1 MLVLLVEDDLD
12 LSALVAEYLEAE
24 SIDCDLAYNGVMG
37 LELIKTNQ
45 YDVIIMDVTM
55 PRMDG
60 LTLCRHIRELGINT
74 ACLMLTARDS
84 LEDKLGGFAQGA
96 DDYMVK
102 PFDLPELVARLQVLE
117 RRQQHWSNLLQVAD
131 LTLEVVAHTATRNG
145 RQLSLNSIEWKIL
158 EYLMRESPA
167 VVSRHQLESY
177 IWQDELPS
185 KDVLKT
191 QIYRL
196 RQIVDVE
203 GEQPLIHTLR
213 GAGISLRL
221 KDEDS

>member
-12 LSALVAEYLEAE
+12 LAALVAEYLEAE
-24 SIDCDLAYNGVMG
+24 SMECDLAYNGVMG

-45 YDVIIMDVTM
+45 YDVIIMDVMM

-60 LTLCRHIRELGINT
+60 LTLCGHMRSLGINT
-74 ACLMLTARDS
+74 SCLMLTARDS
-84 LEDKLGGFAQGA
+84 LDDKLSGFAQGA

-102 PFDLPELVARLQVLE
+102 PFDLPELVARLQVLG

-131 LTLEVVAHTATRNG
+131 LTLDVVSHQASRNG
-145 RQLSLNSIEWKIL
+145 RQLSLSPIEWKIL
-158 EYLMRESPA
+158 EYLVRESPA
-167 VVSRHQLESY
+167 IISRHQLESY
-177 IWQDELPS
+177 IWPDELPS

-196 RQIVDVE
+196 RQSLDAE

-213 GAGISLRL
+213 GAGISLRIN
-221 KDEDS
+221 DENT